1 MPHIQYASGKW
12 INTDHI
18 ETVEHEII
26 EVRRISPS
34 SLLGTTVVEQS
45 QVSIIMVSRQAVL
58 LRADSATTFLA
69 EYQRLCVASQR
80 PEVG

>member
-1 MPHIQYASGKW
+1 MPHIQYATGKW
-12 INTDHI
+12 INTDNI

-26 EVRRISPS
+26 EVRRPS
-34 SLLGTTVVEQS
+34 SSSHIGTMVEQP

-69 EYQRLCVASQR
+69 EYQRLCVAQQR